1 MIITWIC
8 SSVWSKTWVKKIWQ
22 ISLLEFCLNKA
33 APSPYG
39 YKIGFWIFME
49 SGIMYWSIAMK
60 AWHLFFGWSY
70 ISINLLWTVIFIYL
84 FTCIFIYLFI
94 YLFEKKFFSEFD
106 SVITRIKSGSCKFRD
121 LLPLLASRVCH

>member
-22 ISLLEFCLNKA
+22 ISLLEFCLDKA

-39 YKIGFWIFME
+39 ERYHVLKHSNE
-49 SGIMYWSIAMK
+49 SLASILWMK
-60 AWHLFFGWSY
+60 LHQHKLALNSY
-70 ISINLLWTVIFIYL
+70 FYLFIYL
-84 FTCIFIYLFI
+84 HIYLFI

-121 LLPLLASRVCH
+121 LLPLLASRVCHQEQKADYVLHV